1 MAERERPSVPKRLF
15 ETVKEG
21 LSSLFEDRALAEFSD
36 DEIAA
41 ELKRRE
47 EKKARE
53 DDERR
58 AREREELEALRRAAA
73 RRTAEAEERAKERG
87 AGKTS
92 PPRSSTSSSSSS
104 TSSSSARGSSARS
117 SAGARSSS
125 QSQRKEYT
133 PPPKPGSGLDAK
145 RLREIYATLEV
156 KPGATF
162 DEVKSS
168 YRRLMRKYHPDLH
181 INDPKKHKAATA
193 LTMQLTEAYR
203 QLEMHLKK

>member
-1 MAERERPSVPKRLF
+1 MAERERPSVPKRLY

-47 EKKARE
+47 ERKARE

-58 AREREELEALRRAAA
+58 VREREELEALRRAAA
-73 RRTAEAEERAKERG
+73 RRTAEAEERAKERS

-92 PPRSSTSSSSSS
+92 ATRPSSSSSS
-104 TSSSSARGSSARS
+104 TSTSTTSSSRSNFKSGASARS
-117 SAGARSSS
+117 GG
-125 QSQRKEYT
+125 QSQRKEHT
-133 PPPKPGSGLDAK
+133 PPPKPGAGLDAK

-156 KPGATF
+156 KPGATY

-203 QLEMHLKK
+203 QLEAHLKK